1 MKYNLLKK
9 IIGLDNFET
18 QNDNLLY
25 ICTSKNLILNNE
37 IIYDQNNL
45 VSFVKDFN
53 GNIVFSTSDNNIYF
67 YDSSTTL
74 LVEDY
79 SLSEKKYNNEKIYIS
94 KRISR
99 GVFETFLFSI
109 KEKKKTLITEI
120 PLFVENEYNI
130 FCNGSVLKK
139 ENILNNIIDWEI
151 NLGDCGVLRKIL
163 GVINKKLWVSMYR
176 GGIDKNENTL
186 IALDIDSGQINYQIP
201 NNYDISD
208 CFVELIPEQ
217 SSILSIHGKINTHP
231 ADSPLIEINAN
242 TGEIIRNQRIE
253 SLYSENLKI
262 GFWKVL
268 NDKIYFTANKD
279 VLNGTHIGVLDY
291 HTLEILWASKVDEMR
306 GGFIDLQVTEN
317 KIYALDKGNQLHVFE
332 KE

>member
-109 KEKKKTLITEI
+109 KEKKK
-120 PLFVENEYNI
+120 
-130 FCNGSVLKK
+130 
-139 ENILNNIIDWEI
+139 
-151 NLGDCGVLRKIL
+151 
-163 GVINKKLWVSMYR
+163 
-176 GGIDKNENTL
+176 
-186 IALDIDSGQINYQIP
+186 
-201 NNYDISD
+201 
-208 CFVELIPEQ
+208 
-217 SSILSIHGKINTHP
+217 H
-231 ADSPLIEINAN
+231 
-242 TGEIIRNQRIE
+242 
-253 SLYSENLKI
+253 
-262 GFWKVL
+262 
-268 NDKIYFTANKD
+268 
-279 VLNGTHIGVLDY
+279 
-291 HTLEILWASKVDEMR
+291 
-306 GGFIDLQVTEN
+306 
-317 KIYALDKGNQLHVFE
+317 
-332 KE
+332 